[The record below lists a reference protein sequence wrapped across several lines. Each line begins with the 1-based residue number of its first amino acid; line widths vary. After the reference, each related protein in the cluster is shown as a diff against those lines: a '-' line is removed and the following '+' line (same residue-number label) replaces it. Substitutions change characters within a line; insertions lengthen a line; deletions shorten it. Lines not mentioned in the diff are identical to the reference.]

1 MDLGGMLSTGI
12 SCFAYPRLVAALG
25 LPPRP
30 VRVHDTGQM
39 LALPDRDVMDAL
51 DCDVVTVLGD
61 LTNAFEQPDKWR
73 PYDFDG
79 RLDALVRDPAMFE
92 TLSDGTIVQPKHGC
106 KMPPTSH
113 VFESEHGGQPLV
125 LTGDV
130 PKPDLKQLRQDL
142 EKARPHAEEIR
153 AAKDLCVRVR
163 ESTDRAVFYNGP
175 GANIG
180 IAGYGGMA
188 VFPLLCLLEPDFVAE
203 LHELVI
209 GYAVEKVEALL
220 TEVHPYVDVYTCSSD
235 DWGTQLQTIASPDV
249 YRDLFLPYYRLFT
262 DAIHKAAPG
271 VKAFLHS
278 CGAVYDLL
286 DYIVESGF
294 DILNPIQWT
303 AGGHTYQEWKDKS
316 RSRLVLWGG
325 GVNAQA
331 TLPLGTVHDVE
342 EEVTAIVDY
351 MRRDGGYVFCGI
363 HNILAE
369 APAENVVAMY
379 RAAAA
384 VKG

>member
-351 MRRDGGYVFCGI
+351 MRGDGGYVFCGI

-384 VKG
+384 AKG